1 MNNLTMQEL
10 ESAAS
15 WYQELLV
22 PALFEKW
29 TDQVLHESRLKAT
42 NRLLDVAC
50 GTGVLARAAADQL
63 GTEGL
68 VEGLDMNPG
77 MLEVAKK
84 IDPNIEWHQ
93 GVAED
98 LPWEDH
104 TFDVVVCQF
113 GLMFFEDRQ
122 MALQEMF
129 RVLKSKGRLVVTV
142 FNSLD
147 YIPGYERITKV
158 FAAVEGEEVA
168 EILRFPFSFSDT
180 EELKSLCSTSGI
192 TSAKVITRKEET
204 YFPDV
209 RAMVLADV
217 NGWFPL
223 AGITLDEKQIDEVVS
238 RAEIELKEFI
248 AADRSVTFPMSAHFI
263 VATKN

>member
-1 MNNLTMQEL
+1 MQEL

-29 TDQVLHESRLKAT
+29 TDQVLHESRLKTT

-50 GTGVLARAAADQL
+50 Q
-63 GTEGL
+63 
-68 VEGLDMNPG
+68 
-77 MLEVAKK
+77 
-84 IDPNIEWHQ
+84 
-93 GVAED
+93 
-98 LPWEDH
+98 
-104 TFDVVVCQF
+104 FD
-113 GLMFFEDRQ
+113 LMFFKDRQ

-158 FAAVEGEEVA
+158 FAAVAGEEVA
-168 EILRFPFSFSDT
+168 EILRFPFSFGDT

-192 TSAKVITRKEET
+192 TSAKVITHKEDT

-238 RAEIELKEFI
+238 WAEIELKEFI